1 MMKNGFFQKIQ
12 LGIGLPVRKCA
23 EIGQKWIL
31 EPLFSEIQ
39 LNIDQFSSLEHLK
52 TRGCVAKWLQRLGQI
67 PIAFEKFELS
77 RVQFPSQEPDF
88 FSSFKLIFVSFFY
101 MHIYYIMIKSSQKFW
116 VVYVRYRIILEQ
128 CALSAHFVYL
138 HFS

>member
-1 MMKNGFFQKIQ
+1 MIKVAFFQKDQ
-12 LGIGLPVRKCA
+12 LGLGLPGRKWP
-23 EIGQKWIL
+23 EMGQKL
-31 EPLFSEIQ
+31 DFRALFSEIQ

-52 TRGCVAKWLQRLGQI
+52 TRGCVAKWLQRLGQF

-77 RVQFPSQEPDF
+77 RDQFPSQEPDF

-116 VVYVRYRIILEQ
+116 VVYVHYRFIPEQ
-128 CALSAHFVYL
+128 CAVFSALQFC
-138 HFS
+138 

>member
-1 MMKNGFFQKIQ
+1 MIKVAFFQKDQ
-12 LGIGLPVRKCA
+12 LGLGLPGRKWP
-23 EIGQKWIL
+23 EMGQKL
-31 EPLFSEIQ
+31 DFRALFSEIQ

-116 VVYVRYRIILEQ
+116 VVYVRYRFIPEQ
-128 CALSAHFVYL
+128 CEDSDLAPFQEI
-138 HFS
+138 